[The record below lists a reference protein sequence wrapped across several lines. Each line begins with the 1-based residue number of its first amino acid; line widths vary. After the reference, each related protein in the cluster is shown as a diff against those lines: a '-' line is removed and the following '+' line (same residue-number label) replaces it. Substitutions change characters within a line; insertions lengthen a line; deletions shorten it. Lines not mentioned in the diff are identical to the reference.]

1 MIGLVSSLASG
12 SPCSRSWLRA
22 GCRIG
27 MIGVALTLGGPTLTG
42 CGSGEKEQIFE
53 PDGGLLDL
61 KSFLESAKANGQATT
76 REAAAPV
83 LAAVHLGADYYI
95 RSGQIEYIWGTK
107 LADGPE
113 AASTVIAFQ
122 KTAETDA
129 GWVLF
134 QDGSMRRLTAA
145 EFAAAPRAKP

>member
-1 MIGLVSSLASG
+1 MLSFTGQRVKTRCVFWETASALACACFLASCVVPAMG
-12 SPCSRSWLRA
+12 CKSTPDKVEASAADPGLR
-22 GCRIG
+22 
-27 MIGVALTLGGPTLTG
+27 
-42 CGSGEKEQIFE
+42 
-53 PDGGLLDL
+53 DLL
-61 KSFLESAKANGQATT
+61 SFLTWAKAENQRTDQAT
-76 REAAAPV
+76 ASAV
-83 LAAVHLGADYYI
+83 LGNAFMFADHSI
-95 RSGQIEYIWGTK
+95 NSGQIEYIWGTK

-145 EFAAAPRAKP
+145 EFAAAPKAKP